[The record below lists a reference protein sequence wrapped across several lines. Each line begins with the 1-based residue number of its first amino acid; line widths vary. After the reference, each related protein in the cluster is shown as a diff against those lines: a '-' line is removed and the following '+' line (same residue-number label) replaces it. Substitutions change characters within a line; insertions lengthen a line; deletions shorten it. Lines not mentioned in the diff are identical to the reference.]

1 MKYFIFPFF
10 NLAGHHF
17 SIYSTNVDAS
27 VDTCFVVSI
36 NNVPSKGFVRANTT
50 VVRSLISIG
59 LVTKDR
65 LNQMFLNAEP
75 EIIYFK
81 ENNIRKHL
89 SSLIAIELY
98 TVQNRMANKEKYI
111 ILDFFGT
118 RKLITKQ
125 NSM

>member
-1 MKYFIFPFF
+1 
-10 NLAGHHF
+10 
-17 SIYSTNVDAS
+17 
-27 VDTCFVVSI
+27 
-36 NNVPSKGFVRANTT
+36 
-50 VVRSLISIG
+50 
-59 LVTKDR
+59 
-65 LNQMFLNAEP
+65 MFLNAEP

-111 ILDFFGT
+111 ILDFFRT